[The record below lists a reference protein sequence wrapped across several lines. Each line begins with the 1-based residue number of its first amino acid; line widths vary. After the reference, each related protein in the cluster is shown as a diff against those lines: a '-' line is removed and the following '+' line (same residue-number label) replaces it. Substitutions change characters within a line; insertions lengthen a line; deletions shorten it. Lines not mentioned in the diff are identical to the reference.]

1 MIRSP
6 RHQPRGARRP
16 GGQPA
21 PLGATGPPSFWPE
34 ESNPAQGYD
43 PLSDAIPGASVREKL
58 QHLFLNKLTRHAPG
72 KWRDPHTPYYRALV
86 LKCLYSVMIGFDR
99 QHAHLLPKCHLSSDD
114 PNDFHL
120 GSETSSS
127 SVQDRCCGHVFE
139 KGETY
144 YRCKYAC
151 MQRDQDL
158 FIDNAVT
165 ILRSSSARPASI
177 PRITRDTRSAC

>member
-6 RHQPRGARRP
+6 RHRHGAGRHHAP
-16 GGQPA
+16 PA
-21 PLGATGPPSFWPE
+21 LDGATGPPSFWPE
-34 ESNPAQGYD
+34 ESNPAEGFD
-43 PLSDAIPGASVREKL
+43 PLSEAIPGASVGEKL

-72 KWRDPHTPYYRALV
+72 KYRDPHTPYYRALV
-86 LKCLYSVMIGFDR
+86 LKCLSSAMIGFDR
-99 QHAHLLPKCHLSSDD
+99 QHAHLLPNCHISSDD

-144 YRCKYAC
+144 YRCKYAG
-151 MQRDQDL
+151 MQRDRGL
-158 FIDNAVT
+158 FVDNAVT
-165 ILRSSSARPASI
+165 IPRSSSAPPASI
-177 PRITRDTRSAC
+177 PRITRDIRSTC